1 LDSKKIQIKSLE
13 FEVSKPNFWDDK
25 DQSKKIMGQLSCLK
39 NVCTLYNKLCVQLK
53 DLMDLKKLAVIEN
66 DETLLKDI
74 ENCSKKFEK
83 ELLDFVIKVKLPV
96 GEFDKNNAI
105 MSIHAGAGGTE
116 SCDWAHML
124 LRMYSK
130 WAGNNGFEMEV
141 IDSLYGEET
150 GIKNTTIILK
160 GESVFRLLQSEI
172 GVHRLVRI
180 SPFDS
185 NKRRHTSF
193 SSVDVIP
200 EVDDDDTDIIIKDR
214 DIRIDTYRS
223 SGAGGQ
229 HVNKTDSAV
238 RITHLATRLVVQ
250 SQNERSQIKNK
261 SIAMKLLKAK
271 LYELEQKKQ
280 RISSEKHHGEK
291 SAIEWGNQIRSY
303 IFMPYQLVKDHRT
316 GCEMSCIDL
325 VMNGEIDGFIS
336 AYLYWKLNS

>member
-1 LDSKKIQIKSLE
+1 
-13 FEVSKPNFWDDK
+13 
-25 DQSKKIMGQLSCLK
+25 
-39 NVCTLYNKLCVQLK
+39 
-53 DLMDLKKLAVIEN
+53 
-66 DETLLKDI
+66 
-74 ENCSKKFEK
+74 
-83 ELLDFVIKVKLPV
+83 
-96 GEFDKNNAI
+96 
-105 MSIHAGAGGTE
+105 
-116 SCDWAHML
+116 
-124 LRMYSK
+124 MYSK

-150 GIKNTTIILK
+150 GIKNTTVILK
-160 GESVFRLLQSEI
+160 GESIFRLLQSEI

-200 EVDDDDTDIIIKDR
+200 EVNDDDTDIIIKDK

-271 LYELEQKKQ
+271 LYELKQKKQ

-291 SAIEWGNQIRSY
+291 SAIEWSNQIRSY

-325 VMNGEIDGFIS
+325 VMNGEIDDFIS
-336 AYLYWKLNS
+336 SYLYWKLNS